1 MSSNLNTQTENLVH
15 ISRNFFQRNLDQF
28 LRSPLELDAVLT
40 RYEFK
45 TFASKPILI
54 LIFVSVLAYFVFS
67 QEWIFAAAN
76 LTLAYCGAS
85 LGLTLL
91 KQWRGADV
99 KWGWIALGIFLGA
112 IVGASMGTGLW
123 LIVNPGA
130 MVNWR
135 NAVLETWL
143 AAPWGI
149 MFASIDVV
157 TDYINSQRTQARR
170 AKQQLIRQQQEAAK
184 QAAEAQLRLLQAQ
197 IEPHFLLNTLAN
209 VRSLVKRDSV
219 KAIETIDHLS
229 DYLHVALPRMRQNNS
244 TLAREALLSESYLAI
259 MKIRMG
265 ARLDF
270 QFAIPPE
277 LEDAPF
283 PPMLLQTLVENCIKH
298 GLEPC
303 SEGGR
308 IDVRAMATNESNVD
322 LIRVTVADTGIGF
335 GKADTS
341 GTGIGLVNIRE
352 RLASLFPTG
361 AGLEVRPNSPRGVVA
376 TITIPR
382 T

>member
-1 MSSNLNTQTENLVH
+1 MNSNLRTQNDELTP
-15 ISRNFFQRNLDQF
+15 ISRNFFQRSVDQF
-28 LRSPLELDAVLT
+28 LRSPLELEAVLT
-40 RYEFK
+40 RYNFK
-45 TFASKPILI
+45 NFASKPILI
-54 LIFVSVLAYFVFS
+54 LAIVSVLAYFVFS
-67 QEWIFAAAN
+67 QEWIFTAAN
-76 LTLAYCGAS
+76 FTLAYCGAS
-85 LGLTLL
+85 LALTLL
-91 KQWRGADV
+91 KRWRGADV
-99 KWGWIALGIFLGA
+99 KWGWIALAIFTGA
-112 IVGASMGTGLW
+112 TAGAAIGTGLW
-123 LIVNPGA
+123 LILHPGA
-130 MVNWR
+130 MVSWR
-135 NAVLETWL
+135 NALSETWL
-143 AAPWGI
+143 AAPWGLV
-149 MFASIDVV
+149 FASVDVV

-170 AKQQLIRQQQEAAK
+170 AKQQLIRQQQEASK

-265 ARLDF
+265 GRLDF
-270 QFAIPPE
+270 QFAIPTE
-277 LEDAPF
+277 LENVHF

-308 IDVRAMATNESNVD
+308 VDVTAIASNENNVE

-341 GTGIGLVNIRE
+341 GTGIGLVNIKE
-352 RLASLFPTG
+352 RLASLFPAG
-361 AGLEVRPNSPRGVVA
+361 ANLVVSPNSPRGVVA

>member
-1 MSSNLNTQTENLVH
+1 MSV
-15 ISRNFFQRNLDQF
+15 SRNFLQRNIDQF
-28 LRSPLELDAVLT
+28 LRSPQELDAVLS
-40 RYEFK
+40 RYDFK
-45 TFASKPILI
+45 QFISKPSVALI
-54 LIFVSVLAYFVFS
+54 SLAALMYFAFR

-76 LTLAYCGAS
+76 LMLAYFSATLA
-85 LGLTLL
+85 LTLL
-91 KQWRGADV
+91 KRWRGADV
-99 KWGWIALGIFLGA
+99 KWGWISTAIVLGA
-112 IVGASMGTGLW
+112 IIGAAIGTGLW
-123 LIVNPGA
+123 LLIHPGA
-130 MVNWR
+130 MVSWKQ
-135 NAVLETWL
+135 AVTECWI

-149 MFASIDVV
+149 VFATVDVV

-170 AKQQLIRQQQEAAK
+170 AKQQLIIQQQEAAK
-184 QAAEAQLRLLQAQ
+184 QAAEGQLRLLQAQ

-244 TLAREALLSESYLAI
+244 TLEREVLLSESYLAI

-265 ARLDF
+265 QRLDF
-270 QFAIPPE
+270 KFVIPAA
-277 LEDAPF
+277 LENAPF

-303 SEGGR
+303 AEGGR
-308 IDVRAMATNESNVD
+308 IDVTAHAITTNNLEQISVK
-322 LIRVTVADTGIGF
+322 VADTGIGF

-352 RLASLFPTG
+352 RLTSLFPTG
-361 AGLEVRPNSPRGVVA
+361 ANLEVTPNLPRGVVA
-376 TITIPR
+376 TITIPK

>member
-1 MSSNLNTQTENLVH
+1 MDL
-15 ISRNFFQRNLDQF
+15 FG
-28 LRSPLELDAVLT
+28 P
-40 RYEFK
+40 
-45 TFASKPILI
+45 
-54 LIFVSVLAYFVFS
+54 
-67 QEWIFAAAN
+67 N
-76 LTLAYCGAS
+76 LTLAYFGAS
-85 LGLTLL
+85 FGLSCL
-91 KQWRGADV
+91 KKWRGADA
-99 KWGWIALGIFLGA
+99 KWVWITIAI
-112 IVGASMGTGLW
+112 IVGAMVGASVGTGLW
-123 LIVNPGA
+123 LVVNPGA

-135 NAVLETWL
+135 TALSETWL

-149 MFASIDVV
+149 AFASIDVV
-157 TDYINSQRTQARR
+157 MDYINSQRTQARR

-244 TLAREALLSESYLAI
+244 TLGREALLSESYLAI

-265 ARLDF
+265 PRLEF
-270 QFAIPPE
+270 QFAIPHE
-277 LEDAPF
+277 LENAPF
-283 PPMLLQTLVENCIKH
+283 PPMLLQTLVENSIKH

-308 IDVRAMATNESNVD
+308 IDVTANAINENNVD

-352 RLASLFPTG
+352 RLASLFLVG
-361 AGLEVRPNSPRGVVA
+361 AGLEVSANSPRGVIA
-376 TITIPR
+376 TITIPK
-382 T
+382 TYNV